1 MLLSRWFPKV
11 GRMTLPIFASGFGIT
26 IALAAILMIA
36 SFIASEVGY
45 DTWIED
51 HEITAHVSSHFPN
64 SGTRLARVPAPVAGA
79 LPAFAPDDIEDIARL
94 QVRTLSV
101 QRGDAVFNEVVFWA
115 DPNFFNVVRLPVLH
129 GDERPHL
136 APSTTV
142 ITATAALKY
151 FGKTDVVGETITIQ
165 MPDGS
170 QDYRVASV
178 IPEWPSDTHFA
189 NEVFIP
195 VPTAYIERTGN
206 IMSNWNWYSSHT
218 YARLKSPQS
227 FERLNANIT
236 TFIDQNIP
244 AEEGRPTSER
254 LSYIF
259 SPIADVHLEPTDFY
273 AFRPRG
279 DKFQL
284 QVFAGI
290 GVLIFLAVT
299 LNSIFL
305 TTADTLMR
313 LKLILMKKIHGAERK
328 HIVTAIAWRTIVFSI
343 PAFPISLAVH
353 EILVPYLFFGESS
366 RGGASFDWSIISV
379 ALVSA
384 FVPAVLSSLY
394 SLSRIERVGPA
405 QLLQA
410 KKQLGISVK
419 SVFATIMLV
428 VQFTVSLSVMILAT
442 VGHFQTDHLRN
453 LDLGYDPERL
463 HAIRLSNVPGYIEHG
478 RLIADRIAELP
489 EVEEVGLVAWLPGQ
503 NTSSMRVRLV
513 GDETNEPVNVS
524 YQGGDANLLSVLGIE
539 PFVGRALVRD
549 FPGDQL
555 DARSQGDNTG
565 SANIMANEAAVRLLG
580 FANPEDA
587 VGAIVQGTGT
597 WQFQLTIVGVVPDFR
612 FEPSDTQILPRFFI
626 DWPWNQGTIL
636 ARLSETGSLETI
648 GEMEEIWRQT
658 LPEFAIDRVQLA
670 SEIEATYADA
680 VDRSNLLTFFGIIA
694 GGIALTGFLA
704 LLRTAQMAMR
714 KSAAIRKCLGARP
727 YQIFFPAMMR
737 SIKPLVL
744 SAFLAIP
751 VGWYFSEQ
759 WLTLYVER
767 IEIGGVVLVI
777 PLAILMGF
785 ILLLSLYDAVK
796 VSTESPINILRQ
808 E

>member
-1 MLLSRWFPKV
+1 
-11 GRMTLPIFASGFGIT
+11 MTLPIFASGFGIT

-218 YARLKSPQS
+218 YARIKSPQS
-227 FERLNANIT
+227 FDRLNANIT

-353 EILVPYLFFGESS
+353 EILVPYLFFGENS

-597 WQFQLTIVGVVPDFR
+597 WQFELTIVGVVPDFR

-636 ARLSETGSLETI
+636 ARLSETSSLETI

-680 VDRSNLLTFFGIIA
+680 VNRSNLLTFFGIVA

-767 IEIGGVVLVI
+767 IEVGGVVLVI

-785 ILLLSLYDAVK
+785 ILLLSLFDAVK